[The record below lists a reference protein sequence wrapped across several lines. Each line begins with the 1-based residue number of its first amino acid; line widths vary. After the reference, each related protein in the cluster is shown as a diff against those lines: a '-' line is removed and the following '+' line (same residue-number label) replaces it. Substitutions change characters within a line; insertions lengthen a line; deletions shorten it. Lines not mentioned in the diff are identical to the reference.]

1 MEILHTE
8 TNRGKKAIIVDGY
21 VYKQTNTLKN
31 GDIVYVCSVKKKCNK
46 SITTDPDGV
55 AIVKTRNE
63 HCCGKEPDPR
73 GIEARQLRVRVR
85 YKSEDITNVRR
96 PL

>member
-8 TNRGKKAIIVDGY
+8 TNRGKKSIIVDGY
-21 VYKQTNTLKN
+21 IEKWRY
-31 GDIVYVCSVKKKCNK
+31 SAKKKCNK
-46 SITTDPDGV
+46 LITTDPDGV

-85 YKSEDITNVRR
+85 HKTGDITNVRH
-96 PL
+96 PF